1 MRSTMMDTPLLISR
15 LLEHGATVH
24 GSAEVVTA
32 TATGAEPRRTT
43 AGAAGRGPTAVSC
56 RWW

>member
-32 TATGAEPRRTT
+32 TGAEPRRTT

>member
-32 TATGAEPRRTT
+32 TAPAPSPAARQPGPP
-43 AGAAGRGPTAVSC
+43 GAAPRL
-56 RWW
+56 